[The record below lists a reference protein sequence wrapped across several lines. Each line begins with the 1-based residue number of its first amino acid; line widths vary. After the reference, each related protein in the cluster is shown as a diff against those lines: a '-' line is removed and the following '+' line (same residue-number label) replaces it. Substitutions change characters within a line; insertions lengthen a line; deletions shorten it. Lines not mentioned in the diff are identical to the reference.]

1 MGQVDGDSDMVPACT
16 CSGRAE
22 QRNSGFCQDFC
33 LKKAAHSALALKLHN
48 SVPLHMS
55 LETYK
60 LMPQHWNPGFGGLV
74 WGWDPL
80 LLMGGPLQWRYLLIF
95 IRHTHQTVSRLYPS
109 LPVSMWLLLHTLS
122 CRTSVQLDFRC
133 FCMMVIL

>member
-1 MGQVDGDSDMVPACT
+1 MCGPFKRNTWDST
-16 CSGRAE
+16 FS
-22 QRNSGFCQDFC
+22 
-33 LKKAAHSALALKLHN
+33 HN
-48 SVPLHMS
+48 LYIFTATNYGTFSF
-55 LETYK
+55 
-60 LMPQHWNPGFGGLV
+60 QHWNPGFGGLV

-122 CRTSVQLDFRC
+122 CRTSVQLDLRWFS
-133 FCMMVIL
+133 VTVVL